1 MMADYHRDP
10 QGALAAQSEATRTV
24 ICEFVSA
31 WTSGDIPQLAA
42 LLAEDVVW
50 ATPAS
55 MGPPRSGR
63 SAVAALLA
71 GGTAGQ
77 AVRIETLKRDVH
89 HLLVDGHHAVA
100 FVQLTA
106 VAHSGA
112 EYVNEYA
119 WHYEVVDGLV
129 RRISEYTDTLAAARL
144 GFLPF
149 TDDGAAPGRAGSQG
163 S

>member
-1 MMADYHRDP
+1 MADYQPDP
-10 QGALAAQSEATRTV
+10 QGAPAAQTEATRTV
-24 ICEFVSA
+24 VCEFVSA
-31 WTSGDIPQLAA
+31 WTTGDIARLTA
-42 LLAEDVVW
+42 LLAEDIVW

-89 HLLVDGHHAVA
+89 HLLVDGHHAIALVR
-100 FVQLTA
+100 LTA

-112 EYVNEYA
+112 EYGNEYA
-119 WHYEVVDGLV
+119 WHYEVVGGLV
-129 RRISEYTDTLAAARL
+129 HRITEYTDTLAAARL

-149 TDDGAAPGRAGSQG
+149 TDDGAAPGHAGTRG